1 MRYGNL
7 IPKKVVIGK
16 MIKTQIAS
24 LAVLSF
30 LVNSIGSGEFNDVL
44 LKASA

>member
-1 MRYGNL
+1 
-7 IPKKVVIGK
+7 

-24 LAVLSF
+24 LAGL

-44 LKASA
+44 FKEDAHDW